1 MSSQNQTQLRVNR
14 RSGSILTAN
23 HAVERHFTSQRGFSS
38 EARREPIQTKLK
50 IGEPGD
56 KYEQEADRMAD
67 EVMRMPDPA
76 LQLKPG

>member
-1 MSSQNQTQLRVNR
+1 MSSQTQSKVSR

-23 HAVERHFTSQRGFSS
+23 HAVARRFSSQRGFSS
-38 EARREPIQTKLK
+38 EARREPVQPKLN

-56 KYEQEADRMAD
+56 KYEREADRMAD
-67 EVMRMPDPA
+67 EVMRIPDPA

>member
-1 MSSQNQTQLRVNR
+1 MSSQSQTQSKVIR
-14 RSGSILTAN
+14 RSGIILTAN
-23 HAVERHFTSQRGFSS
+23 HAVQRLFSSQRGFSS
-38 EARREPIQTKLK
+38 DARCEPIQPKLR

-76 LQLKPG
+76 IQLKPG